1 MKRPMKNAILILSTF
16 FVMTQSMAQGDDD
29 IFEQTKNDALIVAAA
44 GGAGAILGLS
54 TLSFVSKPKDHLK
67 NIVVGGAIGVIIGVA
82 GVAWMQATKS
92 QDAFKQQ
99 SASIDYEDSEAF
111 TTAMRN
117 DWHNR
122 NHYELGANLAK
133 DSALALPSVNFQF
146 SF

>member
-1 MKRPMKNAILILSTF
+1 MKNIILIFSTF
-16 FVMTQSMAQGDDD
+16 LVMSHCFAQQEDD
-29 IFEQTKNDALIVAAA
+29 IFEQTMNDALVVAAA

-54 TLSFVSKPKDHLK
+54 TLSFVDKPKDHLK
-67 NIVVGGAIGVIIGVA
+67 NIVVGGAVGVIVGVA
-82 GVAWMQATKS
+82 AVAWMQANKS
-92 QDAFKQQ
+92 QEAFKQQ
-99 SASIDYEDSEAF
+99 SGAINYEDSEGF

-117 DWHNR
+117 EWHDR